1 MFAAVSVFP
10 YRFRHTALDHAIAM
24 NMDNETAKKAW
35 LEKLNQPFGFGLAD
49 HEDNK
54 DDNIEVDLE
63 FPIENLS
70 KEIESNQVEKNE
82 EDSAKQAWF
91 DMLNREVKYR
101 DAKVAKQA
109 WLSSL
114 QKPVVHSGEEL
125 AKQTWFA
132 KFKKAAQSESEN
144 EK

>member
-1 MFAAVSVFP
+1 MFVAVSVFP
-10 YRFRHTALDHAIAM
+10 CRFRHIPLDHAMAM
-24 NMDNETAKKAW
+24 NVDNETAKEAW
-35 LEKLNQPFGFGLAD
+35 LEKLNQPFGFGLAN
-49 HEDNK
+49 NK
-54 DDNIEVDLE
+54 DINGVNNEVDLE

-70 KEIESNQVEKNE
+70 KESDQVEKTE